1 MHIGDA
7 LSAFGR
13 VGIVASGNS
22 QIFLTRDGIDRKF
35 AHISRRNE
43 FIERLWQLPFVG
55 AVLIEKRSHFV
66 QIVSQDGLT
75 RVHDCFLVLRQGDGR
90 EDDDNRNNDHQLKQR
105 KAAKQSGGVRWQAS
119 YTVSSLTS
127 AVCPL
132 SSAYCRLS
140 FTSHYTFPH

>member
-1 MHIGDA
+1 MIGTNRKSAIKNLKSPVTSPLAVRRTLARDVRGCTMHIGDA
-7 LSAFGR
+7 LSAFRR

-22 QIFLTRDGIDRKF
+22 PIFLTRDGIDRKF

-75 RVHDCFLVLRQGDGR
+75 RVHDCFLVL
-90 EDDDNRNNDHQLKQR
+90 
-105 KAAKQSGGVRWQAS
+105 
-119 YTVSSLTS
+119 
-127 AVCPL
+127 
-132 SSAYCRLS
+132 
-140 FTSHYTFPH
+140 